1 MIIKVNLLLKLDTNY
16 FSFVTENLEEFNLIL
31 PIININLNEESE
43 KNYIEKEITIL
54 IENELKKNI
63 NISAIDIM
71 HILFGINIEKKMN
84 YYR

>member
-1 MIIKVNLLLKLDTNY
+1 
-16 FSFVTENLEEFNLIL
+16 VTENLEEFNLIL

-43 KNYIEKEITIL
+43 KNSIEKEITIL

-71 HILFGINIEKKMN
+71 HILFGINIEKKIN